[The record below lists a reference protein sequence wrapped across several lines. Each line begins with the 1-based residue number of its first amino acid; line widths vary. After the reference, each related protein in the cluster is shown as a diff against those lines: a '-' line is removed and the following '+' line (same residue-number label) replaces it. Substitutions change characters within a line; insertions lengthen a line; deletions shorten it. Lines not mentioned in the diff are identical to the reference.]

1 MAEDYSRR
9 VARVVAAQMAE
20 LTGFEAAQESA
31 VEILAELLIK
41 YIQEVCTAAHSY
53 AELSH
58 RTDINI
64 CDLNLALGDMGTST
78 DDLRKYLDSWIA
90 EQGRGTFDQGFVHP
104 LPPEYPIRAPGRTL
118 PSWEERREEAPA
130 HIPSWL
136 PAFPDRHTYVRT
148 PAFPGHEEDPVKQ
161 SEVIRQTRRQAAKTT
176 LAFKQQLLAVPPH
189 PVNAAIGSNPFLSV
203 PTVELVGPSGGG
215 GGGTG
220 AGAGGP
226 GAAGVGAGTSS
237 GAGAAAADKEEAS
250 GRGAGAGDGAGGSGG
265 AAAPGAGLAKEVV
278 HPASTAFEPVV
289 GPVAM
294 DEGGPGAGGG
304 EDRRREMDTTVKWQ
318 QVQDAPSGSSAL
330 GLPAGYTLDLAT
342 RVQRQGQ
349 AFTAKRVVD
358 DAYAARAAEE
368 SHGPRFGTGRSRASR
383 FDMGDERK
391 KAEHILAQAAEVK
404 GHGGD
409 HMFVD

>member
-58 RTDINI
+58 RTDMNI
-64 CDLNLALGDMGTST
+64 CDLNLALGDMGTSM

-189 PVNAAIGSNPFLSV
+189 PANAAIGSNPFLSV
-203 PTVELVGPSGGG
+203 PTVEL
-215 GGGTG
+215 
-220 AGAGGP
+220 
-226 GAAGVGAGTSS
+226 
-237 GAGAAAADKEEAS
+237 
-250 GRGAGAGDGAGGSGG
+250 
-265 AAAPGAGLAKEVV
+265 
-278 HPASTAFEPVV
+278 
-289 GPVAM
+289 
-294 DEGGPGAGGG
+294 
-304 EDRRREMDTTVKWQ
+304 MDTTVKWQ

-349 AFTAKRVVD
+349 AFAAKRVVE

-383 FDMGDERK
+383 YDTGDERK

>member
-1 MAEDYSRR
+1 M
-9 VARVVAAQMAE
+9 
-20 LTGFEAAQESA
+20 
-31 VEILAELLIK
+31 
-41 YIQEVCTAAHSY
+41 
-53 AELSH
+53 
-58 RTDINI
+58 NI
-64 CDLNLALGDMGTST
+64 CDLNLALGDMGTT
-78 DDLRKYLDSWIA
+78 MDDLRKYLDSWIA

-189 PVNAAIGSNPFLSV
+189 PANAAIGSNPFLSV
-203 PTVELVGPSGGG
+203 PTVELVGPSSSTAAGGG
-215 GGGTG
+215 PAGAAGTTG
-220 AGAGGP
+220 AGAG
-226 GAAGVGAGTSS
+226 AA
-237 GAGAAAADKEEAS
+237 GAGAAGADKEDAP
-250 GRGAGAGDGAGGSGG
+250 GRGAGAGGGGDGAGGSGG
-265 AAAPGAGLAKEVV
+265 AAGAAGLAKEVV

-294 DEGGPGAGGG
+294 DEGGPGAGGGG

-349 AFTAKRVVD
+349 AFAARRVVE

-383 FDMGDERK
+383 FDTGDERK